1 MNITSIRGDN
11 ATKKSKLEKEYPQN
25 RKSIHIAKKTIN
37 AIRKMNIVTTPKIM
51 NVLGNL
57 SDNVTTRAT
66 KNKIHQKELKDTTI
80 YENLND
86 TNIEQSGNNKIKW
99 LIYK

>member
-1 MNITSIRGDN
+1 
-11 ATKKSKLEKEYPQN
+11 
-25 RKSIHIAKKTIN
+25 
-37 AIRKMNIVTTPKIM
+37 MNIVTTPKIM